1 MPGCTI
7 LLSSNEAARERHV
20 PSPNP
25 VIVEAARL
33 EAIVH
38 RIFQAAGSHD
48 REAALVAR
56 HLVEANLRGHDSH
69 GIGMIPAYIENAL
82 AGVMPLNRELAISRD
97 TGPLLVCDAGIG
109 LGQVMAHDAMVLG
122 IERARQYGTCIV
134 GLRNAHH
141 IGRIG
146 HWAEQ
151 CAAAGFVS
159 IHFVNVASRPTVAPH
174 GGTQARMGT
183 NPLAIG
189 IPHPRAEPV
198 VVDFATSRWAV
209 GKVRVAHNK
218 GETLPPGILLDAEG
232 RETTDPAQLFAEPA
246 GALLT
251 MGEHK
256 GWGLSL
262 ACELLA
268 GALLDAEPLAGERSS
283 PAIINSMLT
292 VIVDPHRLSTV
303 GAFTSKLEQ
312 VVTWVQSETRDGHA
326 VVRLP
331 GEPERET
338 RAARL
343 SDGILIDPK
352 TWQEVLDAAAK
363 VGLSEPDL
371 NTVP

>member
-1 MPGCTI
+1 M
-7 LLSSNEAARERHV
+7 
-20 PSPNP
+20 
-25 VIVEAARL
+25 IVEAQRMEVL
-33 EAIVH
+33 VR
-38 RIFQAAGSHD
+38 RIFEAAGSGE
-48 REAALVAR
+48 REATLVAR

-82 AGVMPLNRELAISRD
+82 AGSLPLNQVLRVDLD
-97 TGPLLVCDAGIG
+97 TGPLVVCDAGIG
-109 LGQVMAHDAMVLG
+109 LGQAMAHDAMVIG
-122 IERARQYGTCIV
+122 IERARAHGTCIV

-151 CAAAGFVS
+151 CATEGLVS
-159 IHFVNVASRPTVAPH
+159 IHFVNVASRPMVAPP
-174 GGTQARMGT
+174 GGTRARMGT

-189 IPHPRAEPV
+189 IPRPGAEPI

-232 RETTDPAQLFAEPA
+232 RDTADPAQLFAQAP

-262 ACELLA
+262 ACELLT
-268 GALLDAEPLAGERSS
+268 GALLNAEPLAGERTD

-292 VIVDPHRLSTV
+292 VIVSPEQLTSA
-303 GAFTSKLEQ
+303 GAFASKLEA
-312 VVTWVQSETRDGHA
+312 VLAWVQSETREGRPA
-326 VVRLP
+326 VRLP

-338 RAARL
+338 RATRL
-343 SDGILIDPK
+343 RDGIPVDPN
-352 TWQEVLDAAAK
+352 TWREVMQAAAQ
-363 VGLSEPDL
+363 VGLREADL
-371 NTVP
+371 SAAK

>member
-1 MPGCTI
+1 M
-7 LLSSNEAARERHV
+7 
-20 PSPNP
+20 PSPHP
-25 VIVEAARL
+25 VIVEAPRL
-33 EAIVH
+33 EALVR
-38 RIFQAAGSHD
+38 RIFQTAGSGE

-82 AGVMPLNRELAISRD
+82 AGVLPLNQALRVDLD

-109 LGQVMAHDAMVLG
+109 LGQAMAHDAMVLG
-122 IERARQYGTCIV
+122 IERARRHGTCIV

-151 CAAAGFVS
+151 CTAAGLVS
-159 IHFVNVASRPTVAPH
+159 IHFVNVASRPAVAPH

-189 IPHPRAEPV
+189 IPRPGDEPI

-209 GKVRVAHNK
+209 GKVRVAQNK
-218 GETLPPGILLDAEG
+218 GEALPPGILLDAAG
-232 RETTDPAQLFAEPA
+232 RDTADPAQLFSEPA

-268 GALLDAEPLAGERSS
+268 GALLDAEPLKGERSS

-292 VIVDPHRLSTV
+292 VIVSPDRLASA
-303 GAFTSKLEQ
+303 GAFAQKLEA
-312 VVTWVQSETRDGHA
+312 VLAWVQSETREGRPA
-326 VVRLP
+326 VRLP
-331 GEPERET
+331 GDPERET

-343 SDGILIDPK
+343 AAGIPVDPK
-352 TWQEVLDAAAK
+352 TWQEVLNAAAQA
-363 VGLSEPDL
+363 GLPEPEL
-371 NTVP
+371 AALR